1 MGLVGSS
8 VPCKPVRR
16 AVSDGRVSRKRVRQV
31 GPPEV
36 FPFSANRYCCKPQD
50 LGYGAFLFSCA
61 FMIFS
66 RSLNP
71 GQDPLLVQEREA
83 ERVVL
88 LSTWRFCPQETL
100 GSLQPHVTV
109 TPGVWVVPASSRL
122 ESRDAA

>member
-1 MGLVGSS
+1 MGLVGSRI
-8 VPCKPVRR
+8 PCNPVHR
-16 AVSDGRVSRKRVRQV
+16 AVSDGMVSRKRVRQV
-31 GPPEV
+31 GPREV
-36 FPFSANRYCCKPQD
+36 FAFSANRYCSKPQD

-61 FMIFS
+61 FMIVS
-66 RSLNP
+66 CSLSP

-88 LSTWRFCPQETL
+88 LSTWQFYPQVTF
-100 GSLQPHVTV
+100 GSLQPHLTV